1 MARIIRGNM
10 GGGIEQ
16 RPGCGKATE
25 CALARG
31 FVRSSASFRLV
42 SFVPSVMG
50 WARVMEAGKVTTAA
64 DERTRRVSLY
74 VREDCLGLRSIE
86 EEIIIEDRE

>member
-1 MARIIRGNM
+1 
-10 GGGIEQ
+10 
-16 RPGCGKATE
+16 
-25 CALARG
+25 
-31 FVRSSASFRLV
+31 
-42 SFVPSVMG
+42 MG